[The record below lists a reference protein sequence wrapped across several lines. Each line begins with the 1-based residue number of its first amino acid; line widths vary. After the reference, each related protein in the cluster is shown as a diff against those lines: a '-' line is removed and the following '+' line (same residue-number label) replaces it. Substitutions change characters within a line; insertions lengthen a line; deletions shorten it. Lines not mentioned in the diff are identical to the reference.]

1 VTLNLKSQALDPLA
15 VFAFPAVCQICNERR
30 AEPTDGFVCIHCLR
44 NVFRTQRP
52 WCEQCGLPFD
62 GEFTET
68 TTCLNCLDFE
78 WDFDCARSLFASKG
92 LVREVIH
99 RFKYNGAE
107 FFQPLLNQWV
117 RVYSSVFKGS
127 PDWIV
132 PIPLHPLKERERG
145 FNQAECL
152 AEAVAGVLGV
162 PMIRDAVQRVKNTET
177 QTHLSRTKRLANMN
191 GAFTLRGNQRLMGTV
206 MLVDDVMTTGATAS
220 ACASVLKKSGASKVN
235 VFTLARGLP
244 I

>member
-1 VTLNLKSQALDPLA
+1 MTLNLKSQALNPLA
-15 VFAFPAVCQICNERR
+15 VFAFPAVCQICNEQR
-30 AEPTDGFVCIHCLR
+30 AEPADGFVCAYCLR

-68 TTCLNCLDFE
+68 TACLNCLDLE
-78 WDFDCARSLFASKG
+78 WDFDGARSLFASKG

-107 FFQPLLNQWV
+107 FFQPLMNRWI
-117 RVYSSVFKGS
+117 RVFSSDFKES

-145 FNQAECL
+145 FNQADRL
-152 AEAVAGVLGV
+152 AEAVAEVLGV
-162 PMIRDAVQRVKNTET
+162 PMVRDAVQRVKNTET
-177 QTHLSRTKRLANMN
+177 QTHLSRSKRLANMN
-191 GAFTLRGNQRLMGTV
+191 GAFTLRRNRSLMGTV

-220 ACASVLKKSGASKVN
+220 ACACVLKNSGTSKVN
-235 VFTLARGLP
+235 VFTMARGLP